1 VICKCGSELP
11 DGFYL
16 CATCGE
22 SLAYALA
29 EVDAVVEVL
38 DAGVARTSLTAGY
51 GERVSSSG
59 SLHAPLPIDEGVF
72 DARHALHTWLMRKAL
87 DLAWV
92 TGQITDRT
100 SQGLASYMI
109 RNLDALRRQDW
120 APGLETELR
129 GLLRHGHDHA
139 NKTEG
144 RVFAG
149 QCAECETDLYA
160 AKDEPEAR
168 CRGCGTTY
176 EVLKWRA
183 HAATAKDY
191 YIGTATDLSRKL
203 SAPQYGYSIT
213 ADQIRKWA
221 TMRNGKP
228 AKIHR
233 ANPDTDET
241 GKPIPPAYRLGDIL
255 NLNID
260 RYHKHPLNGAA

>member
-29 EVDAVVEVL
+29 EVDGVVEVL

-59 SLHAPLPIDEGVF
+59 PMHAPLLINEGVF
-72 DARHALHTWLMRKAL
+72 DARHALHTWLMRKGL
-87 DLAWV
+87 LLAESCGPL
-92 TGQITDRT
+92 TSRT
-100 SQGLASYMI
+100 SQGLASYLI
-109 RNLDALRRQDW
+109 TNLDTLRRQDW
-120 APGLETELR
+120 APGLEQELR

-160 AKDEPEAR
+160 AKGDAEAR

-203 SAPQYGYSIT
+203 SAPQYGHTVT

-221 TMRNGKP
+221 TARGKQE
-228 AKIHR
+228 AKLLR
-233 ANPDTDET
+233 ANPEVDEA

-255 NLNID
+255 KLVD
-260 RYHKHPLNGAA
+260 AKLKKYPLNGAA